1 TMKVLLVLLLAGF
14 ALAAASPLYDLGQV
28 GGFGDF
34 GGDLDYFSDDK
45 PTLEEVKEKLREK
58 FNNFLQKVRDALK
71 GGKDI
76 KDEILKKGKEIKEK
90 FKLLKEQLDKDGK
103 DFIEKLIDHGRDY
116 LKQVFEKLGV
126 NDKRAIDYHVEA
138 IMQADQN
145 LFPAVMYMFD
155 VLETWVD
162 GPLAWSEWI
171 FRGKDDMIQ
180 KLKDRFQEVVKK
192 VKDAIEQGK
201 SLKDGLETVRNFRSV
216 LTTCINVRFTCGSK

>member
-1 TMKVLLVLLLAGF
+1 MKVLLVLLLAGF

-138 IMQADQN
+138 IMQA
-145 LFPAVMYMFD
+145 
-155 VLETWVD
+155 E
-162 GPLAWSEWI
+162 
-171 FRGKDDMIQ
+171 GKDDMIQ